1 MLKFEPFKLLLRQL
15 KGKTATK
22 MLEPSEYITL
32 GEPVT
37 KMTLGIIGKRE
48 DIYKEDLHE
57 KVINPLLKALGQM
70 PDKIIL
76 PNEGT
81 STALLGIWGE
91 RAKLPVEQIAAD
103 WARYNRMSFKIRD
116 ARIVKE
122 STILLLFQGPK
133 SEYIPKLGI
142 REVKKGKRVFVVNP
156 GKDWKLEEWV

>member
-1 MLKFEPFKLLLRQL
+1 
-15 KGKTATK
+15 
-22 MLEPSEYITL
+22 MLEPSEHISL
-32 GEPVT
+32 GEPVQQRI
-37 KMTLGIIGKRE
+37 LGVIGKRE

-57 KVINPLLKALGQM
+57 RIVNPLLKALGEF

-81 STALLGIWGE
+81 STALLGIWAE
-91 RAKLPVEQIAAD
+91 RSEIPNEQLIAD
-103 WARYNRMSFKIRD
+103 WTRYNRMSFKIRD

-122 STILLLFQGPK
+122 ANILLLFQGPK